1 MRVKSAKQLNAVDVH
16 VGSRVR
22 SLRIQMK
29 MSQSD
34 LGDSLGI
41 TFQQIQKYEKGKNR
55 VSASR
60 LQQFANVLGVDV
72 AWFFDDAPGSKRVRG
87 SDEST
92 ESLNEFIALPDAH
105 KLMKAFVQIHD
116 AVLRRQI
123 AQLVERLAELE

>member
-1 MRVKSAKQLNAVDVH
+1 MAKRPSAVDVH
-16 VGSRVR
+16 VGQ
-22 SLRIQMK
+22 RIR
-29 MSQSD
+29 D
-34 LGDSLGI
+34 RRNALGKTQEFLADSVGL